1 MATFLVLF
9 DDSSTT
15 WRIEPS
21 ALTPLLQDIWADTV
35 IDPTIRSEAR
45 GFTWGFQTSRGP
57 AETYLHTDGTCLY
70 IDAALTDA
78 AQIACIF
85 RDCVPGSIE
94 VIFCDQG
101 YNFDL
106 AITPDTTPA
115 ELLAK
120 ENRTHRG

>member
-15 WRIEPS
+15 WRFEPS
-21 ALTPLLQDIWADTV
+21 ALTPVLQGIWADTV

-45 GFTWGFQTSRGP
+45 GFAWSFQTTCGS
-57 AETYLHTDGTCLY
+57 AETYLDTDGTCLY
-70 IDAALTDA
+70 IDAAFTDA

-106 AITPDTTPA
+106 VITPGAIPA
-115 ELLAK
+115 ELIGKVDALL
-120 ENRTHRG
+120 

>member
-9 DDSSTT
+9 DDFGTT
-15 WRIEPS
+15 WRVEPS
-21 ALTPLLQDIWADTV
+21 VLTPVLQGIWADTV
-35 IDPTIRSEAR
+35 IDPTVRSEAR
-45 GFTWGFQTSRGP
+45 GFTWSSQTSCGS
-57 AETYLHTDGTCLY
+57 AETYLDTDGTCLY

-78 AQIACIF
+78 ARIACVF

-106 AITPDTTPA
+106 VITPDTTPA
-115 ELLAK
+115 ELIGKADALP
-120 ENRTHRG
+120 

>member
-15 WRIEPS
+15 WRIEPP
-21 ALTPLLQDIWADTV
+21 ALTPLLQGIWADTV
-35 IDPTIRSEAR
+35 IDPTIRGAAR
-45 GFTWGFQTSRGP
+45 GFTWSLQTSCGS
-57 AETYLHTDGTCLY
+57 AEAYLDTDGTCLY

-85 RDCVPGSIE
+85 RDCVPRTIE

-106 AITPDTTPA
+106 VIAPGTTPA
-115 ELLAK
+115 ALIGKVDAFP
-120 ENRTHRG
+120 